1 MIASGLTGSSKI
13 NIVLRACVTNL
24 LSRLTSLVNTAVK
37 SKHWQGDDGVI
48 TEGAYPNGNNDA
60 VGFKCT
66 FLVSLIDISTY
77 SNTFTSAVFVR
88 ALNEAFVRT
97 KVRDLNILIH
107 SYLDVQY
114 NAVLELASTG
124 NNIYSSAWHGPAQN
138 FTTWGQLSA
147 LDVIVSAISAN
158 T

>member
-1 MIASGLTGSSKI
+1 M
-13 NIVLRACVTNL
+13 
-24 LSRLTSLVNTAVK
+24 
-37 SKHWQGDDGVI
+37 
-48 TEGAYPNGNNDA
+48 
-60 VGFKCT
+60 
-66 FLVSLIDISTY
+66 
-77 SNTFTSAVFVR
+77 
-88 ALNEAFVRT
+88 RT

-124 NNIYSSAWHGPAQN
+124 NNIYSSAWHGPAQG